1 MRKFIA
7 AQPGGFFMFP
17 QLQTKR
23 LLLKQFQA
31 EDQDFVFE
39 ALSHPEV
46 IQHYGVNYSSL
57 EGTKVQMEWFNQ
69 LFTEK
74 TGIWWKIVD
83 SATGERLGGI
93 GMNNYQLQHH
103 KTEIGYWLLPK
114 HWGKGIVSEALSVM
128 IEYLFSEWN
137 IHRIE
142 AVVEEGNHNSSRV
155 LEKAGFRYEG
165 TMRDCEIKNGK
176 YISLLMFSLLS
187 SDKQQS

>member
-1 MRKFIA
+1 
-7 AQPGGFFMFP
+7 
-17 QLQTKR
+17 
-23 LLLKQFQA
+23 
-31 EDQDFVFE
+31 
-39 ALSHPEV
+39 
-46 IQHYGVNYSSL
+46 
-57 EGTKVQMEWFNQ
+57 
-69 LFTEK
+69 
-74 TGIWWKIVD
+74 
-83 SATGERLGGI
+83 
-93 GMNNYQLQHH
+93 
-103 KTEIGYWLLPK
+103 
-114 HWGKGIVSEALSVM
+114 M